1 MKTRC
6 IIAREDAVSIRLLTA
21 AHGCARLCD
30 TLGGRGAE
38 LVQPQEDLD
47 TTIAKN
53 IEYLLE

>member
-1 MKTRC
+1 M
-6 IIAREDAVSIRLLTA
+6 ARAGRREAEEPVA
-21 AHGCARLCD
+21 ARRRSRRV
-30 TLGGRGAE
+30 GRSAGE